1 MGTSPTADDDSVDDD
16 GVDDDVLA
24 SHVDAS
30 AQTLDVR
37 ERLQTEWA
45 RCAAGDIAAQA
56 RWRGDDDGASAS
68 DTRVS
73 WTAHDGL
80 TLAGEDTRWQRVLWD
95 ACGPGAL
102 ARLGHCAIEVTIHGM
117 ASAAG
122 FSFGKQREFVTTLT
136 APDAAHRLRL
146 ELHPSSGS
154 WAFRVNGAL
163 MMRSA
168 RDAAV
173 ASAADVIN
181 CQLALTVRTP
191 ARVTFSD
198 LTVRPLD
205 ARCRLSVVMTCH
217 RFQQRLRA
225 SLRHWCHQ
233 MLPAGAL
240 EVLVVNPGSPDGTHE
255 LLDSVRRTWPHAG
268 VRELAVG
275 ADIARNKGAMIN
287 QAVRASRGEWIWLT
301 DADCLFP
308 PDCVSDV
315 LAHVEP
321 RPACLF
327 YGQRR
332 HLSQTQTDAVLNG
345 AIDPI
350 AEFARLSATAV
361 ARPPD
366 DVAWGFTQIVHRSV
380 LERVPYRELAETF
393 AKTDTLFVLECQQ
406 RQIHPARVPGL
417 VCLHLDHPFAW
428 GGTDTFM

>member
-1 MGTSPTADDDSVDDD
+1 MGTSPIADDDRVDDA
-16 GVDDDVLA
+16 VPAPL
-24 SHVDAS
+24 VDAS
-30 AQTLDVR
+30 AQSLDVR
-37 ERLQTEWA
+37 ERLQAEWA
-45 RCAAGDIAAQA
+45 RCAAGDIASQA
-56 RWRGDDDGASAS
+56 RWRRDDDGASAS
-68 DTRVS
+68 DTGVS
-73 WTAHDGL
+73 WTATDGL
-80 TLAGEDTRWQRVLWD
+80 TLAGGETRWRRVVWD
-95 ACGPGAL
+95 ACGPEVL
-102 ARLGHCAIEVTIHGM
+102 ARLGHCAIEVTIRGVS
-117 ASAAG
+117 SAAG
-122 FSFGKQREFVTTLT
+122 FGVGKQREFVTTL
-136 APDAAHRLRL
+136 ASPDAAHHLRL
-146 ELHPSSGS
+146 EVHASSGA

-163 MMRSA
+163 MARSA

-173 ASAADVIN
+173 ASAADILGG
-181 CQLALTVRTP
+181 QLALTVRTP
-191 ARVTFSD
+191 GRVTFSD
-198 LTVRPLD
+198 FTVRPLD

-233 MLPAGAL
+233 TLPAGAL
-240 EVLVVNPGSPDGTHE
+240 EVIVVNPASPDGTHE

-287 QAVRASRGEWIWLT
+287 QAVRASRGDWIWLT

-308 PDCVSDV
+308 PDCVSGV
-315 LAHVEP
+315 LTHVEA

-332 HLSQTQTDAVLNG
+332 YLSRTQTDAVLNG

-366 DVAWGFTQIVHRSV
+366 DVAWGYTQIVHRSV
-380 LERVPYRELAETF
+380 LDRVPYRELAETF